1 MKKEKNLYYEKKLTF
16 YYNVYDL
23 NNYGLNIA
31 EFYNLDDLTNYINKI
46 TNKQFKKDTL
56 RVMIANNQIIAD
68 CLEVVKDNINMIDNL
83 NTLEW

>member
-23 NNYGLNIA
+23 NDYGLNIA
-31 EFYNLDDLTNYINKI
+31 DFYDLDDLTRFINRY
-46 TNKQFKKDTL
+46 TNKNFNKNTI
-56 RVMIANNQIIAD
+56 RVMIANKQIIAD
-68 CLEVVKDNINMIDNL
+68 CLEVVKDKIETIDNL